1 MTTPLS
7 NKQTPCRQPAGL
19 PDHISGGSAGAAI
32 AVIAIHF
39 KPNARVR
46 ISLEPTPARVY
57 SRRWEATG
65 FRGRSSGI
73 RGHPRL
79 GMLRLRGQLAL
90 RHQIS
95 ATFSVRPDRVY
106 RGIND
111 RSSSADTHL

>member
-32 AVIAIHF
+32 AVIAVHF

-57 SRRWEATG
+57 SRRREAAG
-65 FRGRSSGI
+65 FRGRTSGI
-73 RGHPRL
+73 RGHPHL
-79 GMLRLRGQLAL
+79 EMLRLRIPLMLRHRVCAAIAL
-90 RHQIS
+90 RGGTI
-95 ATFSVRPDRVY
+95 ALRICP
-106 RGIND
+106 
-111 RSSSADTHL
+111 

>member
-39 KPNARVR
+39 KPNARIR

-57 SRRWEATG
+57 SRRWEAAG
-65 FRGRSSGI
+65 FRGRTSGI
-73 RGHPRL
+73 RRHPE
-79 GMLRLRGQLAL
+79 MLRLRATLMLRHRVCAAMAL
-90 RHQIS
+90 REGAI
-95 ATFSVRPDRVY
+95 ALRICPDR
-106 RGIND
+106 GNGGNNE
-111 RSSSADTHL
+111 